1 MEPSRAHYPA
11 TKPFLNV
18 VSIKDGL
25 YWAQSMAILYK
36 GIGITKFSKASYT
49 IPELDQYYQGNFYT
63 EQDKHIM
70 LVPFLEG

>member
-1 MEPSRAHYPA
+1 
-11 TKPFLNV
+11 
-18 VSIKDGL
+18 
-25 YWAQSMAILYK
+25 MAILYK

-49 IPELDQYYQGNFYT
+49 IPELDPYYQANLYT